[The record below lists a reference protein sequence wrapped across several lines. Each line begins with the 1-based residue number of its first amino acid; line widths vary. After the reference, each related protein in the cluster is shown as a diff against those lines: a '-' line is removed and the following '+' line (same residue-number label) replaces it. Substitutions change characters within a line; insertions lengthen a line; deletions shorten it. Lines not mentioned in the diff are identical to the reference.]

1 MEYAELLKPREAKQV
16 HEYSLEIL
24 ENIGILVR
32 NEKARSIFSA
42 HGCRVDSKSR
52 IVKFPPGIVEEYRR
66 AFVPDF
72 TFRGRDPGFDKTL
85 PENGPVIVTASSAP
99 NIIDPHTGVE
109 RRAAST
115 DIANIAFLVN
125 ELAGVDVFSISTLAG
140 DAPEGRFSLS
150 RFYPAL
156 KNCLKPIR
164 GNTPNMKELLDVL
177 ELGAIIAGGP
187 DAYKERPL
195 ITHHTCPMV
204 SPLTMD
210 MDSSEIL
217 MHLVE
222 KGLPVY
228 GSIVPNAGMTSPMTL
243 LGTLTVGNAEFLAM
257 NVLAQMIRPGSP
269 TIYAVLSTVADMR
282 TLSYAPGAIETGVLA
297 MGHAQ
302 MAGFYG
308 VPSSG
313 YIGLTGAHENDAQA
327 GYETGMD
334 VTAALLGGI
343 HMFNMGGL
351 LSNLMTFDFG
361 KLVTDAEIGVM
372 LKRMKRAFE
381 FSEENFS
388 MDVIAEIGPGGN
400 FMDHDH
406 TVRHM
411 RSTAVLPRVATR
423 DMRGIW
429 EENGRVDAAARAMNE
444 AVKILSKDNPAILP
458 PEVDDKIRTRFK
470 DLVPG
475 DAGL

>member
-1 MEYAELLKPREAKQV
+1 MEYAELLKPREAKRV
-16 HEYSLEIL
+16 HDYSVEIL
-24 ENIGILVR
+24 ENVGVLVR
-32 NEKARSIFSA
+32 NEKARDIFSR
-42 HGCRVDSKSR
+42 HGCGVDSKSC
-52 IVKFPPGIVEEYRR
+52 IVKIPPKIVSEYRK

-72 TFRGRDPGFDKTL
+72 TFRGRDPRFDKTL
-85 PENGPVIVTASSAP
+85 PGDAPVMATASSAP
-99 NIIDPHTGVE
+99 NIIDPRTGAV
-109 RRAAST
+109 RRASST

-125 ELAGVDVFSISTLAG
+125 ELPGVDVFSISTLAD
-140 DAPEGRFSLS
+140 DAPKGRFSLS

-156 KNCLKPIR
+156 KNCLKPVR

-210 MDSSEIL
+210 VDSTETMI
-217 MHLVE
+217 HLVE
-222 KGLPVY
+222 RGFPVY
-228 GSIVPNAGMTSPMTL
+228 GSIVPNAGMSTPMTL
-243 LGTLTVGNAEFLAM
+243 LGTLTVGNAEFLAL
-257 NVLAQMIRPGSP
+257 NVLMQMVRPGTP
-269 TIYAVLSTVADMR
+269 TIYAILSTVADMR

-308 VPSSG
+308 VPSGG
-313 YIGLTGAHENDAQA
+313 YIGLTGSHVNDAQS

-334 VTAALLGGI
+334 VTAALLGGV
-343 HMFNMGGL
+343 HLLNLGGL

-361 KLVTDAEIGVM
+361 KLVTDAEIGLM
-372 LKRMKRAFE
+372 LKRVRRSFE
-381 FSEENFS
+381 FSEENFAL
-388 MDVIAEIGPGGN
+388 DVIAEIGPGGN
-400 FMDHDH
+400 YMDHDH

-423 DMRGIW
+423 EMNGAW
-429 EENGRVDAAARAMNE
+429 EQEGRLDAEARALNE
-444 AVKILSKDNPAILP
+444 AKKILSKSNPAVLP
-458 PEVDDKIRTRFK
+458 PEIDAGIRARFK
-470 DLVPG
+470 DLIPG
-475 DAGL
+475 DAGF